1 MTENLKE
8 VALGILLATPLGLAL
23 LIGILWLIRAG
34 WRRARLW
41 RLDRADAADTW
52 DPEDAEW
59 EEVVYR

>member
-1 MTENLKE
+1 MSEILKE

-34 WRRARLW
+34 RRWARLW
-41 RLDRADAADTW
+41 RMARTDAADTW
-52 DPEDAEW
+52 EPKDADW